1 MPVLYYLNVT
11 IHVLA
16 AFLWLGGMFFLA
28 VVGAPA
34 LRAVEP
40 PQLRQ
45 QLFNALGTRFRYA
58 GWVAIGVLLVTGV
71 VLMVSLSSYTTS
83 SLDREQDAR
92 SRERQSWPATRRQ
105 SPVVGEGGSL
115 CLSRRQGEYARDAPQ
130 NWYKTPRQ
138 LRPFEAAESIHTS
151 SVEKVAEGTR
161 AAGSLQP
168 RPCVRRLPRA
178 RRSPWRHP
186 CIRERTMGRLM
197 KCSGEAQDGAA
208 GRTEDT

>member
-1 MPVLYYLNVT
+1 MRMVTSGVVRFIERGRKLLSSGEALKRASRMPVLYYLNVT

-71 VLMVSLSSYTTS
+71 VNMSYRGWLGWSVLGSSNFWRTGTGKALAVKLAAVVLMVSW
-83 SLDREQDAR
+83 SLVHDF
-92 SRERQSWPATRRQ
+92 
-105 SPVVGEGGSL
+105 VLG
-115 CLSRRQGEYARDAPQ
+115 
-130 NWYKTPRQ
+130 
-138 LRPFEAAESIHTS
+138 
-151 SVEKVAEGTR
+151 
-161 AAGSLQP
+161 
-168 RPCVRRLPRA
+168 PRA
-178 RRSPWRHP
+178 GRAQPGTPEAIRLRKRSAWNAR
-186 CIRERTMGRLM
+186 I
-197 KCSGEAQDGAA
+197 EALIGLILIIAA
-208 GRTEDT
+208 VRVTR